1 MFNTYNARNK
11 KLDESHLKNL
21 AYEFIKRE
29 GNQDPFLTSTSEL
42 ISKNL
47 VIMVENLDRFVDA
60 GLGVDDAA
68 VQVITD
74 LATEIQSWQING
86 EFSEEYCRR
95 VFSYSC
101 ELIVQAQ
108 DYHPKIK
115 TLCKGYECMIENARK
130 KMR

>member
-1 MFNTYNARNK
+1 MFNTYNANNK
-11 KLDESHLKNL
+11 KLDESYLKNL
-21 AYEFIKRE
+21 AYEFIKRD

-47 VIMVENLDRFVDA
+47 VIMVENLDRFVNA
-60 GLGVDDAA
+60 GVGVEDAA

-115 TLCKGYECMIENARK
+115 GLCKGYECITENARK